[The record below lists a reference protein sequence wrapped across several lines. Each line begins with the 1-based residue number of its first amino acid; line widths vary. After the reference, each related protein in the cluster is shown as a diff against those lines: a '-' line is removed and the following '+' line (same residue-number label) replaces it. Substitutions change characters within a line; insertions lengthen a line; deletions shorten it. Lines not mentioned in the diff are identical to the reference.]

1 MPDSIGWMFEESSSL
16 GIVNNDNAAVAR
28 FNGSIKTFLRE
39 AIQNSADALWPRVAD
54 DLPNVEINIKIRKL
68 TGRKK
73 TEFLKSLGWD
83 DLKEHL
89 NAVANSSGS
98 NIDSLNIQ
106 ITEAFR
112 LLEKGLFLISIED
125 FNTSGLFG
133 QEPLRNGEDGYQEY
147 INSDD
152 PNAFTAAAYGIGV
165 NAKLDP
171 TAGGAFGFGK
181 FALMKASM
189 FHTLLFNSNISD
201 ISSPRNKGERSV
213 NLSDYSD
220 GKKLNRFVGQ
230 CGLADHRLEKDGR
243 LEEFGSTGQ
252 FGKIGTYR
260 KPNRQ
265 GSENILDKV
274 GSVWNNKELVK
285 SLYLD
290 RGNEAGT
297 SVMIVGYNPT
307 LDIDEKKYED
317 IELQEI
323 VNVIRETVSI
333 NFWPAIVKNPKFGR
347 NLEVFVEAYEN
358 NQTVVKKEKIDP
370 SIIMEP
376 YISLYKEYEEGLDN
390 PEHNFIDKESLN
402 EVGSTSARVLHLDI
416 PKTKPKNRI
425 GEEKFHPEVNHD
437 MAILTK
443 VLSRANPKVPK
454 ECINTIALVRG
465 PGMIVNYEFS
475 TQLRNVPKSFVSV
488 AFAGT
493 FVQSDEDAIVAE
505 RFFRNA
511 ENVKHDEWGASSAI
525 RYLYPRGILGHL
537 KNEIMSQMPK
547 LVKSLFQRRLNVTSD
562 IPKYMQNKLTI
573 PGDDE
578 GISEKEKTSFS
589 LYVNEIRLDG
599 EDYDVT
605 ATITPP
611 PTFEGILRLQIGA
624 HEAATRHSVPITIL
638 KNSISRGGE
647 YVDNDILE
655 VDSSQLPTRGRLN
668 RKIQFKCNI
677 KNTMVGFNPSFTG
690 LVVEKSP
697 KILREV

>member
-1 MPDSIGWMFEESSSL
+1 MVDKIGWMFEESSSL

-39 AIQNSADALWPRVAD
+39 AIQNSADALWPRVAS

-73 TEFLKSLGWD
+73 TEFLKSLEWD
-83 DLKEHL
+83 DLKRHL
-89 NAVANSSGS
+89 DAVANSDS
-98 NIDSLNIQ
+98 NIDALNIQ
-106 ITEAFR
+106 IAEALR

-133 QEPLRNGEDGYQEY
+133 QEPLRNGEDGYLEY
-147 INSDD
+147 VNSED

-201 ISSPRNKGERSV
+201 ISSPRKEGERNV
-213 NLSDYSD
+213 NLTDYSD
-220 GKKLNRFVGQ
+220 GMKSNRFVGQ
-230 CGLADHRLEKDGR
+230 CGLADHRIEKDGR

-252 FGKIGTYR
+252 FGKLGTYT

-265 GSENILDKV
+265 GGENILDKV
-274 GSVWNNKELVK
+274 GSVWDNKDLVK

-290 RGNEAGT
+290 RNNEAGT

-307 LDIDEKKYED
+307 LDIDDKKYED

-333 NFWPAIVKNPKFGR
+333 NFWPSIVKNPKFGR
-347 NLEVFVEAYEN
+347 NLEVSVEAYEN
-358 NQTVVKKEKIDP
+358 DQTILQKEKIDP
-370 SIIMEP
+370 SIYMEP

-390 PEHNFIDKESLN
+390 PEHNFTDKESLN
-402 EVGSTSARVLHLDI
+402 EVGSSAARVLHLEI
-416 PKTKPKNRI
+416 PKTKSINHI
-425 GEEKFHPEVNHD
+425 GKEKYHPEVNHD

-443 VLSRANPKVPK
+443 VLSRSNPKVPK

-493 FVQSDEDAIVAE
+493 FAQSDEDSVVAE

-511 ENVKHDEWGASSAI
+511 ENVKHDEWSASSAI
-525 RYLYPRGILGHL
+525 RNLYPRGIVNHL
-537 KNEIMSQMPK
+537 NNEILRQMPK
-547 LVKSLFQRRLNVTSD
+547 LVKSLFQRRLSVTSD

-573 PGDDE
+573 PGDDD
-578 GISEKEKTSFS
+578 GVGEKEKTSFS
-589 LYVNEIRLDG
+589 LYVNELRLDG
-599 EDYDVT
+599 DDYDVT

-611 PTFEGILRLQIGA
+611 PTFDGILRLQIGA
-624 HEAATRHSVPITIL
+624 HEAATRHSVPVTIQ
-638 KNSISRGGE
+638 KSSISKGGE
-647 YVDNDILE
+647 YIDNDILE
-655 VDSSQLPTRGRLN
+655 VDSSQLPIRGKLN
-668 RKIQFKCNI
+668 KKIQFKCKI
-677 KNTMVGFNPSFTG
+677 KNTMVGFNPAYTG
-690 LVVEKSP
+690 LVIEKSP